1 MRTGYLSFPIV
12 TLMSAAVLVC
22 LPLLA
27 KAKDDF
33 PPDGD
38 FKKYGHLSTEA
49 FNNAGANKDCAAYQ
63 EAMSYWLKAY
73 NEAVTH
79 LHATKN
85 YVQREL
91 STVKNPGNPK
101 VIQGTREMYEGLLD
115 EEISIVNWVQYKY
128 DIQYDAT
135 EKGCTLKFV
144 GEGTL
149 K

>member
-1 MRTGYLSFPIV
+1 
-12 TLMSAAVLVC
+12 
-22 LPLLA
+22 
-27 KAKDDF
+27 
-33 PPDGD
+33 
-38 FKKYGHLSTEA
+38 
-49 FNNAGANKDCAAYQ
+49 
-63 EAMSYWLKAY
+63 MSYWLKAY